1 MTVLMSQT
9 ETTLPPDSD
18 NQVESAT
25 DDMDLADD
33 DMDGQFSSKL
43 FASDLMQH

>member
-18 NQVESAT
+18 IQVESAT
-25 DDMDLADD
+25 DNMDLADD

-43 FASDLMQH
+43 YI

>member
-18 NQVESAT
+18 SQVESAT

-43 FASDLMQH
+43 YV